1 MHTSWTEY
9 TQPAALTAGAVS
21 RYESG
26 SDDALSETAIMEDD
40 MKTEIKAVIK
50 RLEALLDGKEVDGLR
65 LGDPGLTLE
74 WVIESIAEYK
84 KLLKA

>member
-1 MHTSWTEY
+1 
-9 TQPAALTAGAVS
+9 
-21 RYESG
+21 
-26 SDDALSETAIMEDD
+26 
-40 MKTEIKAVIK
+40 MKTEIKAAIK